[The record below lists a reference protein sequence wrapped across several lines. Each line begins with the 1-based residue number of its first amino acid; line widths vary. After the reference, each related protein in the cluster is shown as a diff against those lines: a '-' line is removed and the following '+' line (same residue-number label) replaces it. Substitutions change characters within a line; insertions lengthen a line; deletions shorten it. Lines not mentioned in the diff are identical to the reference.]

1 MMSSNRTW
9 SVVPPTLRQERN
21 RTLSLDGQTV
31 GTRKFNF
38 STMGGKVDLSTYGLT
53 FARAGAATYIR
64 SNGLVGYVDSGYP
77 RFTYESIG
85 GVMTSKGVL
94 IEAAVT
100 NRLTH
105 SQTLSTVGGD
115 FQWTDVNITRATGQV
130 SPDGTTNA
138 VRFTASAANATI
150 THGLATAKPNTQRV
164 WSAWIR
170 RVSGSGAFQVSHT
183 ISVPT
188 WGTVS
193 ITNDWVRY
201 EGLTSATQQQIAFR
215 IVDINDSVEIWGV
228 QLENG
233 TVASSYVP
241 VTFTPD
247 TRGDDQL
254 TMSGTNFTS
263 WFTQPGTFVVK
274 YFRGVVG
281 AGDRSVL
288 AFDVAANKHLHLK
301 HANGSATSTLLWTT
315 GSITATS
322 LTSSRNCTAFTID
335 GSSNAAIRMCT
346 NGGTVT
352 SGTSDVSPSTIGW
365 MNIGTDAIT
374 GIGDFEGHLNNG
386 VHSVV
391 FYPRLL
397 SDIELQTYTGS

>member
-9 SVVPPTLRQERN
+9 SIAPPTLRQERN

-31 GTRKFNF
+31 GTRKFDF
-38 STMGGKVDLSTYGLT
+38 STMGGKVNLSAYGLT
-53 FARAGAATYIR
+53 FARAGAATFIR
-64 SNGLVGYVDSGYP
+64 SNGLVGYVSSGEP
-77 RFTYESIG
+77 RFTFESIG

-105 SQTLSTVGGD
+105 SQTFSTVGGD
-115 FQWTDVNITRATGQV
+115 FQWTDVSITRATGQV

-138 VRFTASAANATI
+138 VRFTASAGNATI
-150 THGLATAKPNTQRV
+150 THGLSTSAPNTQRV

-170 RVSGSGAFQVSHT
+170 RVSGSGAFQISTAITTPSWSTVT
-183 ISVPT
+183 ITSE
-188 WGTVS
+188 
-193 ITNDWVRY
+193 WVRY
-201 EGLTSATQQQIAFR
+201 QGLTTATQQQIAFR
-215 IVDINDSVEIWGV
+215 IVDSGNSVEIWGA
-228 QLENG
+228 QLEDG

-241 VTFTPD
+241 VTLNPD
-247 TRGDDQL
+247 TRGDDRL

-263 WFTQPGTFVVK
+263 WFRQPGTFVVK
-274 YFRGVVG
+274 YFRGAVG

-288 AFDVAANKHLHLK
+288 SFDVAATKHLHLK
-301 HANGSATSTLLWTT
+301 HANGSATSSLLWTT

-322 LTSSRNCTAFTID
+322 LTSALNATAFTIS

-352 SGTSDVSPSTIGW
+352 SGTSNVSPSTIGW
-365 MNIGTDAIT
+365 MNIGTDSIT
-374 GIGDFEGHLNNG
+374 AIGDFEGHLNNG

>member
-9 SVVPPTLRQERN
+9 SIAPPTLRQERN

-31 GTRKFNF
+31 GTRKFDF

-53 FARAGAATYIR
+53 FARSGAATYIR
-64 SNGLVGYVDSGYP
+64 SNGLVGYVASGEP
-77 RFTYESIG
+77 RFTYELIG
-85 GVMTSKGVL
+85 STYVSKGVL

-100 NRLTH
+100 NLLTH
-105 SQTLSTVGGD
+105 SQTFSTVGGD

-138 VRFTASAANATI
+138 VRFTASAGNATI
-150 THGLATAKPNTQRV
+150 THGLTTSTSAIRT

-170 RVSGSGAFQVSHT
+170 RVSGTGNIQVST
-183 ISVPT
+183 AVTPAYSSV
-188 WGTVS
+188 TV
-193 ITNDWVRY
+193 TNDWVRY
-201 EGLTSATQQQIAFR
+201 QGTTGSAQAKLSFR
-215 IVDINDSVEIWGV
+215 IVDNTNSIEIWGA
-228 QLENG
+228 QLEDG
-233 TVASSYVP
+233 TAASSYVP
-241 VTFTPD
+241 VTLNPD
-247 TRGDDQL
+247 TRGDDRL

-263 WFTQPGTFVVK
+263 WFGQPGTFVVK
-274 YFRGVVG
+274 YFRGAVG

-288 AFDVAANKHLHLK
+288 AFDVAATKHLHLK
-301 HANGSATSTLLWTT
+301 HANGSTTSSLLWTT

-322 LTSSRNCTAFTID
+322 LTSSRNCTAFTIN

-365 MNIGTDAIT
+365 MNIGTDSIT
-374 GIGDFEGHLNNG
+374 GISDFEGHLNNG

>member
-9 SVVPPTLRQERN
+9 SIVPPTLRQERN

-31 GTRKFNF
+31 GTRKFDF

-64 SNGLVGYVDSGYP
+64 SNGLVGYVASGEP
-77 RFTYESIG
+77 RFTYELIG
-85 GVMTSKGVL
+85 STYVSKGVL

-100 NRLTH
+100 NLLTH
-105 SQTLSTVGGD
+105 SQTFSTVGGD

-138 VRFTASAANATI
+138 VRFTASAGNATI
-150 THGLATAKPNTQRV
+150 THGLTTSTSAIRT

-170 RVSGSGAFQVSHT
+170 RVSGTGNIQVST
-183 ISVPT
+183 AVTPAYSSV
-188 WGTVS
+188 TV
-193 ITNDWVRY
+193 TNDWVRY
-201 EGLTSATQQQIAFR
+201 QGTTGSAQAKLSFR
-215 IVDINDSVEIWGV
+215 IVDNTNSIEIWGA
-228 QLENG
+228 QLEDG
-233 TVASSYVP
+233 TAASSYVP
-241 VTFTPD
+241 VTLNPD
-247 TRGDDQL
+247 TRGDDRL

-274 YFRGVVG
+274 YFRGAVG

-288 AFDVAANKHLHLK
+288 SFDVAATKHLHLK
-301 HANGSATSTLLWTT
+301 HANGSATSSLLWTT

-322 LTSSRNCTAFTID
+322 LTSSRNCTAFTIN

-352 SGTSDVSPSTIGW
+352 SGTSNVSPSTIGW
-365 MNIGTDAIT
+365 MNIGTDSIT
-374 GIGDFEGHLNNG
+374 GISDFEGHLNNG

-391 FYPRLL
+391 FYPRIL

>member
-9 SVVPPTLRQERN
+9 TVKSPTMRVERN

-31 GTRKFNF
+31 GTKKFDF
-38 STMGGKVDLSTYGLT
+38 STMGGKVNLANYGLT
-53 FARAGAATYIR
+53 FARAGAATFIR
-64 SNGLVGYVDSGYP
+64 SNGLVGYVASGDP
-77 RFTYESIG
+77 RFTYELIG
-85 GVMTSKGVL
+85 STYVSKGVL

-105 SQTLSTVGGD
+105 SETFSTVGGD

-170 RVSGSGAFQVSHT
+170 RVSGTGAFQVSTT
-183 ISVPT
+183 ITSPT
-188 WGTVS
+188 WTTVT
-193 ITNDWVRY
+193 ITSEWVRY
-201 EGLTSATQQQIAFR
+201 QGLTAASQQQLAFQ
-215 IVDINDSVEIWGV
+215 IVDSGNSVEIWGA

-274 YFRGVVG
+274 YFRGAVG

-288 AFDVAANKHLHLK
+288 AFDIAANKHLHLK
-301 HANGSATSTLLWTT
+301 HANGSATSSLLWTL

-322 LTSSRNCTAFTID
+322 LTSALNATAFTIS
-335 GSSNAAIRMCT
+335 GSSNAAVRMCT

-365 MNIGTDAIT
+365 MNIGTDSIT

>member
-9 SVVPPTLRQERN
+9 SIAPPTLRQERN

-31 GTRKFNF
+31 GTRKFDF
-38 STMGGKVDLSTYGLT
+38 STMGGKVNLSAYGLT
-53 FARAGAATYIR
+53 FARAGAATFIR
-64 SNGLVGYVDSGYP
+64 SNGLVGYVASGEP
-77 RFTYESIG
+77 RFTYELIG
-85 GVMTSKGVL
+85 STYVSKGVL

-100 NRLTH
+100 NLLTH
-105 SQTLSTVGGD
+105 SQTFSTVGGD

-138 VRFTASAANATI
+138 VRFTASAGNATI
-150 THGLATAKPNTQRV
+150 THGLTTSTSAIRT

-170 RVSGSGAFQVSHT
+170 RVSGTGNIQVST
-183 ISVPT
+183 AVTPAYSSV
-188 WGTVS
+188 TV
-193 ITNDWVRY
+193 TNDWVRY
-201 EGLTSATQQQIAFR
+201 QGTTGSAQAKLSFR
-215 IVDINDSVEIWGV
+215 IVDNTNSIEIWGA
-228 QLENG
+228 QLEDG
-233 TVASSYVP
+233 TAASSYVP
-241 VTFTPD
+241 VTLNPD
-247 TRGDDQL
+247 TRGDDRL

-281 AGDRSVL
+281 AGNRSVL
-288 AFDVAANKHLHLK
+288 VFDVAATKHLHLK
-301 HANGSATSTLLWTT
+301 HANGSTTSSLLWTT

-322 LTSSRNCTAFTID
+322 LTSSRNCTAFTIN

-352 SGTSDVSPSTIGW
+352 SGTSNVSPSTIGW
-365 MNIGTDAIT
+365 MNIGTGSIT
-374 GIGDFEGHLNNG
+374 GISDFEGHLNNG

>member
-9 SVVPPTLRQERN
+9 SIAPPTLRQERN

-31 GTRKFNF
+31 GTRKFDF
-38 STMGGKVDLSTYGLT
+38 STMGGKVNLSAYGLT

-77 RFTYESIG
+77 RFTYELIG
-85 GVMTSKGVL
+85 STYVSKGVL

-100 NRLTH
+100 NLLTH
-105 SQTLSTVGGD
+105 SQTFSTVGGD

-138 VRFTASAANATI
+138 VRFTANAGNATI
-150 THGLATAKPNTQRV
+150 THGLTTSTSAIRT

-170 RVSGSGAFQVSHT
+170 RVSGTGNIQVST
-183 ISVPT
+183 AVTPAYSSV
-188 WGTVS
+188 TV
-193 ITNDWVRY
+193 TNDWVRY
-201 EGLTSATQQQIAFR
+201 QGTTSSAQAKLSFR
-215 IVDINDSVEIWGV
+215 IVDNTNSIEIWGA
-228 QLENG
+228 QLEDG
-233 TVASSYVP
+233 TAASSYVP
-241 VTFTPD
+241 VTLNPD
-247 TRGDDQL
+247 TRGDDRL

-263 WFTQPGTFVVK
+263 WFGQPGTFVVK
-274 YFRGVVG
+274 YFRGAVG

-288 AFDVAANKHLHLK
+288 SFDVAATKHLHLK
-301 HANGSATSTLLWTT
+301 HANGSATSSLLWTT

-322 LTSSRNCTAFTID
+322 LTSSRNCTAFTIN

-352 SGTSDVSPSTIGW
+352 SGTSNVSPSTIGW
-365 MNIGTDAIT
+365 MNIGTDSIT
-374 GIGDFEGHLNNG
+374 GISDFEGHLNNG